1 MPQSPCFGLSAA
13 QTCQRCF
20 AGQKQL
26 WHQATNTPTKAPV
39 FLLLIFLL
47 ALIKRTTS
55 GIPANMVWMGGLE
68 FLRWCPIY
76 PLQEPEVQTPIQPPN
91 CRCSLKIGPAETR
104 RSRFSFRPAA
114 ALEGPAPS
122 ASFAGCTWAF
132 ASPEKAIPRGAATR
146 HPARPHPQTD
156 CLVDKVWDMR
166 RSCPW
171 EGGKWS

>member
-1 MPQSPCFGLSAA
+1 MCLACLGWCASCRSPRASVCRRLKHVNVALQGKSNY
-13 QTCQRCF
+13 
-20 AGQKQL
+20 
-26 WHQATNTPTKAPV
+26 WHQATNTPTKGPV

-47 ALIKRTTS
+47 ALIKRKTS

-114 ALEGPAPS
+114 ALEGLAPS

-132 ASPEKAIPRGAATR
+132 ASPEKAIP
-146 HPARPHPQTD
+146 P
-156 CLVDKVWDMR
+156 
-166 RSCPW
+166 
-171 EGGKWS
+171 